1 MGVDFSL
8 TREQEEIRDL
18 AHEFAEKEMR
28 PVAERYDENEETPWE
43 VMRKAHALGLD
54 ATASF
59 PEQYG
64 GGGIDL
70 ITNLI
75 REEELSWGDAGIA
88 VAIGATGLCGAAIVA
103 MGTEE
108 QKQKYI
114 GMFTDPKELKI
125 GAMGLT
131 EPNSGSDSMAL
142 ETTATHVDGGYVL
155 NGTKQ
160 FCTNGGI
167 ADVQVAFA
175 TTDKSLGA
183 AGVAGFVIEKGTP
196 GMRQGRKERKLG
208 VRASHTA
215 QVIFE
220 DCFVPEDQ
228 RLGTDKTG
236 EVTGPGSVGAMIML
250 EATRPMVGRR
260 CARHRPRRLRVR
272 SRLLAAAHRV
282 RQADRQA
289 RGDRL
294 QARRH
299 GDRDRRRAAAHLAR
313 GWMAMN
319 GIPFARG
326 EGSMAKLF
334 AGDMAMRVTV
344 DAVQILGGYGY
355 IKDYP
360 VERFMRDAKIYQIWE
375 GTAEIQRLVISRY
388 VLGERT
394 ATARPKLVEDAR
406 RSRSP
411 PRADPRVARD
421 ACASTGHGST
431 LTSTPVERVAP
442 PSIPSTRVWSACRG
456 DREATLVQ
464 APLRDLRVATGRKC
478 RTPGGLVRR
487 LVQQRAVDRS

>member
-1 MGVDFSL
+1 MGLDFSL
-8 TREQEEIRDL
+8 TREQEEIRAL

-54 ATASF
+54 ATAGF

-70 ITNLI
+70 VTNLI

-88 VAIGATGLCGAAIVA
+88 VSIGATGLAGAAIIA

-108 QKQKYI
+108 QREKYI
-114 GMFTDPKELKI
+114 TMLTDPKELRI
-125 GAMGLT
+125 AAMGLT
-131 EPNSGSDSMAL
+131 EPNSGSDSLAL
-142 ETTATHVDGGYVL
+142 ETTATQVEGGYVL

-175 TTDKSLGA
+175 TTDKSMRS
-183 AGVAGFVIEKGTP
+183 AGIAGFVIEKGTP

-220 DCFVPEDQ
+220 DCFVPDDQ
-228 RLGTDKTG
+228 RLGHDKDG
-236 EVTGPGSVGAMIML
+236 RSTGPGAVGAMIML
-250 EATRPMVGRR
+250 EATRPMVAAGALGI
-260 CARHRPRRLRVR
+260 ARAAFEFSRDYSLQRIAFGKPIAKHEAIAFKLADMATEIDAA
-272 SRLLAAAHRV
+272 RLLTW
-282 RQADRQA
+282 
-289 RGDRL
+289 
-294 QARRH
+294 
-299 GDRDRRRAAAHLAR
+299 RA

-319 GIPFARG
+319 GLPFARG

-375 GTAEIQRLVISRY
+375 GTAEIQRLVISRHL
-388 VLGERT
+388 LGERT
-394 ATARPKLVEDAR
+394 ATARPTVVSDTPAG
-406 RSRSP
+406 P
-411 PRADPRVARD
+411 VA
-421 ACASTGHGST
+421 AAS
-431 LTSTPVERVAP
+431 
-442 PSIPSTRVWSACRG
+442 
-456 DREATLVQ
+456 
-464 APLRDLRVATGRKC
+464 
-478 RTPGGLVRR
+478 
-487 LVQQRAVDRS
+487 